1 MTQPTDWFSRYK
13 WCEPIAQGGMGV
25 VYLAEDKFS
34 NNSKCVIKQLRS
46 DSASEEEAAESMRL
60 FRRESQILKELDHAG
75 IVRFFDD
82 FVSPDGKLFLVMDY
96 IEGNNLETILQNFGP
111 FSQDDAIKVSIQICE
126 VLEYL
131 HERTPPI
138 LYRDLKPS
146 NLMLTPDGQIVFI
159 DFGIARVFMEKE
171 SATRVVTAGYSPP
184 EQYFGKPE
192 TRSDLYALGTTMSHI
207 ITGMRPRPLMTCVP
221 IKELPNMLL
230 DLNTLIT
237 ELTSHS
243 PEDRPRS
250 ARVVRHRLYR
260 IYQQLHP
267 DFEIPDDAFVE
278 APATYEEQSISKK
291 LRKLGLDAKHNS
303 ETRLPQEKGPDS
315 QVFDDDSMPTT
326 VKKIFS
332 DVGQRL
338 SSSKVK
344 SVQPPPTTTQPER
357 NLRPKPG
364 ARAIEPDEKPS
375 FWSKLFMKK
384 DK

>member
-1 MTQPTDWFSRYK
+1 
-13 WCEPIAQGGMGV
+13 MGV
-25 VYLAEDKFS
+25 VYLAEDKLT
-34 NNSKCVIKQLRS
+34 NNSRCVIKQLRS
-46 DSASEEEAAESMRL
+46 DSTSEEERSESMRL
-60 FRRESQILKELDHAG
+60 FRRESQLLKELDHAG

-111 FSQDDAIKVSIQICE
+111 FTQDDAIKVSIQICE

-207 ITGMRPRPLMTCVP
+207 ITGQRPRPLMTCVP
-221 IKELPNMLL
+221 IQVLPNMLPSL
-230 DLNTLIT
+230 SALIS

-243 PEDRPRS
+243 PDDRPRS
-250 ARVVRHRLYR
+250 ARQVRHRLYR
-260 IYQQLHP
+260 IYQELHS

-278 APATYEEQSISKK
+278 APASYEEQSISKK
-291 LRKLGLDAKHNS
+291 LRKLGLEAQKS
-303 ETRLPQEKGPDS
+303 AEKKLPQEKGPDS
-315 QVFDDDSMPTT
+315 EVFDDESMPTT
-326 VKKIFS
+326 VKRLFGE
-332 DVGQRL
+332 VGQRL
-338 SSSKVK
+338 SGSGIK
-344 SVQPPPTTTQPER
+344 SVQAQTQAQSQTNDR
-357 NLRPKPG
+357 GLRPKPG
-364 ARAIEPDEKPS
+364 SRAVEPEEKPS
-375 FWSKLFMKK
+375 IWSKIFGKK

>member
-1 MTQPTDWFSRYK
+1 M
-13 WCEPIAQGGMGV
+13 
-25 VYLAEDKFS
+25 YLAEDKFS

-46 DSASEEEAAESMRL
+46 DSASAEEAAESMRL
-60 FRRESQILKELDHAG
+60 FRRESQLLKELDHAG

-82 FVSPDGKLFLVMDY
+82 YVSPDGKLFLVMDY
-96 IEGNNLETILQNFGP
+96 IAGNNLETILQNFGP
-111 FSQDDAIKVSIQICE
+111 FTQDDAIKVSIQICE

-146 NLMLTPDGQIVFI
+146 NLMLTPDGQIIFI

-207 ITGMRPRPLMTCVP
+207 ITGLRPRPLMTCVP
-221 IKELPNMLL
+221 IKELPNMLP
-230 DLNTLIT
+230 DLNSLIT
-237 ELTSHS
+237 ELTAHS

-250 ARVVRHRLYR
+250 ARLVRHRLYR
-260 IYQQLHP
+260 LYQQLHP

-278 APATYEEQSISKK
+278 APANYEEQSISKK
-291 LRKLGLDAKHNS
+291 LRKLGLERNS
-303 ETRLPQEKGPDS
+303 DQRLPQEKGPDS
-315 QVFDDDSMPTT
+315 QVFDDESMPTT

-338 SSSKVK
+338 SSSRVK
-344 SVQPPPTTTQPER
+344 SVELESQSKTNDR

-364 ARAIEPDEKPS
+364 AKAIEPEEKPS
-375 FWSKLFMKK
+375 IWSKIFGKK

>member
-1 MTQPTDWFSRYK
+1 
-13 WCEPIAQGGMGV
+13 MGV
-25 VYLAEDKFS
+25 VYLAEDKLTG
-34 NNSKCVIKQLRS
+34 NSKCVIKQLRS
-46 DSASEEEAAESMRL
+46 DSASEEEASESMRL
-60 FRRESQILKELDHAG
+60 FRRETQLLKELDHAG

-111 FSQDDAIKVSIQICE
+111 FTQDDAIKVCIQICE

-146 NLMLTPDGQIVFI
+146 NLMLTPDGQVIFI

-207 ITGMRPRPLMTCVP
+207 ITGLRPRPLMTCVP
-221 IKELPNMLL
+221 IKVLPDMIP
-230 DLNTLIT
+230 DLNSLIT

-250 ARVVRHRLYR
+250 ARLVRHRLYR

-291 LRKLGLDAKHNS
+291 LRKLGLEQQRSS
-303 ETRLPQEKGPDS
+303 ERLKQEKGPDS

-326 VKKIFS
+326 VKRIFS
-332 DVGQRL
+332 DVSQRL
-338 SSSKVK
+338 SSTKVK
-344 SVQPPPTTTQPER
+344 SVQPPPPPSQPER

-364 ARAIEPDEKPS
+364 SRAVEPEEQPS
-375 FWSKLFMKK
+375 IWSKIFGKK